1 MDAKRGVRMTK
12 GDLSAGSIPHLPRGV
27 RVHHDTIR
35 NTHVLLAP
43 ERAFDLD
50 DVALE
55 VLRLVDGQRSIRE
68 IANDLAARYDAN
80 RDVIEADI
88 IEMLNGLASKRI
100 IGLFPIQPGHK
111 L

>member
-1 MDAKRGVRMTK
+1 MMPG
-12 GDLSAGSIPHLPRGV
+12 LSAGSVPHLPRGV

-50 DVALE
+50 AIALE

-68 IANDLAARYDAN
+68 IASDLAARYDA
-80 RDVIEADI
+80 DCAVIEADVI
-88 IEMLNGLASKRI
+88 DMLNNLAERRI
-100 IGLFPIQPGHK
+100 VGTLSPGADQK
-111 L
+111 P